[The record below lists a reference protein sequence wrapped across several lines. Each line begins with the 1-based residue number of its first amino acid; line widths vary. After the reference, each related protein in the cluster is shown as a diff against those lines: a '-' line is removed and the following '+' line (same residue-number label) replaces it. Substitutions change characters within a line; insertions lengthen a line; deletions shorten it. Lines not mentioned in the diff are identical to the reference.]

1 MGARYQD
8 GYVRS
13 VKRKNG
19 SWCWEFLWREMGPE
33 GKQKRRTLKIG
44 SLDRYPTQ
52 ELATNAVN
60 GLRMRI
66 NAERH
71 RQRQRPLQMSDL
83 IDHYVLTEL
92 STSASRHSP
101 ATKIIYREFL
111 ELWIRPYWST
121 TDIRDVRTVVVEH
134 WLSKLRRQNKEPL
147 CNSTKAKIRSLMSV
161 LFNHAIRYEWLE
173 QGKNPITFVR
183 QSAERL
189 TTPEVLE
196 PSEIQRHLSTLGS
209 PYQLMVLLTVTT
221 GLRRSELFALKWG
234 DIDIT
239 SCTMHVRRSIYNRII
254 GRCKSVTSKKD
265 LPLAPYVVTEL
276 VHWRQQSKYQE
287 ADDWVFASPRMRGRY
302 PYRPAMLL
310 TKTVRPAAVRAGI
323 DKRLGWHTF
332 RHTYSTMLVANGEN
346 VKVIQELMRHASS
359 RSTLEIYS
367 QARSADKRAAQQ
379 RVMQMI
385 FPEDLNRDHSIG
397 ESDSEYASVTLEW
410 IN

>member
-1 MGARYQD
+1 
-8 GYVRS
+8 
-13 VKRKNG
+13 
-19 SWCWEFLWREMGPE
+19 MGPY

-60 GLRMRI
+60 GLRMCI

-71 RQRQRPLQMSDL
+71 RLQQQPIQMSDL

-92 STSASRHSP
+92 STSASWHSP

-111 ELWIRPYWST
+111 DLWIRPYWST
-121 TDIRDVRTVVVEH
+121 TGIRDVRTVAVEQ
-134 WLSKLRRQNKEPL
+134 WLTQLRRHNKEPL

-189 TTPEVLE
+189 STPEVLE
-196 PSEIQRHLSTLGS
+196 ASEITRLLSRLRS
-209 PYQLMVLLTVTT
+209 PYQLMVLLAVTT

-234 DIDIT
+234 DVDIA
-239 SCTMHVRRSIYNRII
+239 SCTLHVRRSIYNRII
-254 GRCKSVTSKKD
+254 GRCKSVASKKD
-265 LPLAPYVVTEL
+265 LPLAPYAVNEL
-276 VHWRQQSKYQE
+276 VYWRQQSNYQE

-323 DKRLGWHTF
+323 DKRIGWHTF

-385 FPEDLNRDHSIG
+385 FPEDLNRGQSIG
-397 ESDSEYASVTLEW
+397 EPKSEQSNAEFDWV
-410 IN
+410 N